1 KPAGALD
8 PGLGLRQIRRVEDR
22 PAVDLHDYVP
32 ELDQLV
38 FLVVADLARP
48 QLPGRRRARIVAAEV
63 ARRIDAPP
71 QLESIA
77 VDAPR
82 RIAPRRLGT
91 RPARCGPAGGR
102 RPRAAPMP
110 G

>member
-1 KPAGALD
+1 MESGGVRIAEAWHQKPAGALD

-82 RIAPRRLGT
+82 RIGGQ
-91 RPARCGPAGGR
+91 ARAV
-102 RPRAAPMP
+102 
-110 G
+110 